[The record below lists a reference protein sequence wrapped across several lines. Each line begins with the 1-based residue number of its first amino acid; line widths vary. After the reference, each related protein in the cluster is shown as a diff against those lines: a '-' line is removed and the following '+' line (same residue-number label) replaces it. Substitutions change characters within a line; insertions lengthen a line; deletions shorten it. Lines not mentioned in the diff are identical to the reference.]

1 MAHQH
6 QRPIDKE
13 FEDADDTGVLT
24 LTGRNLRSFPVV
36 AKDLVDYLEIVEAG
50 KLSLYGPTH
59 TVSSHCMGLH
69 THTVDFSK
77 NRFDRLPKEVV
88 SFKSLVKI
96 TCHHNNLRYIPAEMS
111 TLPELRTVD
120 LRYVTPTHPPTHTHT
135 HTPTHTQP

>member
-1 MAHQH
+1 MQYSVASYTRTPVYVLGMAHQH

-36 AKDLVDYLEIVEAG
+36 AQDLVDYLEIVEAG

-69 THTVDFSK
+69 TLSALTVWA
-77 NRFDRLPKEVV
+77 
-88 SFKSLVKI
+88 
-96 TCHHNNLRYIPAEMS
+96 Y
-111 TLPELRTVD
+111 
-120 LRYVTPTHPPTHTHT
+120 THCQLSQYGPTHTVSSHCMGLHT
-135 HTPTHTQP
+135 HTL